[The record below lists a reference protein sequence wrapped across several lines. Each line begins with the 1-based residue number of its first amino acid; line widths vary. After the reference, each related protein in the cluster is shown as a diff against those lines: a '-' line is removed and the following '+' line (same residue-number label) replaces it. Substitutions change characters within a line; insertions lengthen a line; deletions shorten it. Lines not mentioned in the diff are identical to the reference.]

1 MKAPVINL
9 DLITQPSPYIVQNW
23 DGFWISVVTQI
34 GHHNIYK
41 RQT

>member
-9 DLITQPSPYIVQNW
+9 DLITQPSPYIVQNR
-23 DGFWISVVTQI
+23 DGFLTWVVTQI
-34 GHHNIYK
+34 GYHNIYK